1 MLRPMSTGRVR
12 TTILLTALALVAF
25 AANSLLCRA
34 ALAPRTIDAATF
46 TSVRLVSGA
55 LALALIVRV
64 SRSRGDAAHAAGD
77 ARKLH
82 GSWLAATALFAYAI
96 TFSFAYLRIQ
106 AGVGALIAF
115 GAVQVTMMSGAFFRG
130 ERLRA
135 LQWLGLALA
144 LGGLAWLT
152 LPGASAP
159 DPLGAFLMALAG
171 IAWGVYSL
179 LGRGSANPLASTAR
193 NFLLTLPL
201 TCAASA
207 LAYASWHTTPRGIVL
222 ATLSGAITSGVGYTI
237 WYTALRGLSASTAAV
252 AQLSVPI
259 LAGIGGV
266 VFLGETPNARLVT
279 AALLVLGGIA
289 LALPRRP

>member
-1 MLRPMSTGRVR
+1 MSAASARRVVICTG
-12 TTILLTALALVAF
+12 LALVAF

-34 ALAPRTIDAATF
+34 ALAPRAIDAATF
-46 TSVRLVSGA
+46 TSVRLGSGA
-55 LALALIVRV
+55 LALALILSL
-64 SRSRGDAAHAAGD
+64 SRRREDGALGSAT
-77 ARKLH
+77 LVH
-82 GSWLAATALFAYAI
+82 GSWLAASALFAYAI

-106 AGVGALIAF
+106 TGVGALIAF
-115 GAVQVTMMSGAFFRG
+115 GAVQVTMFTGALLRA

-179 LGRGSANPLASTAR
+179 LGRGSTDPLASTAR

-201 TCAASA
+201 TIAASA
-207 LAYASWHTTPRGIVL
+207 LAYASWHVSPRGLVL

-259 LAGIGGV
+259 LAGVGGV
-266 VFLGETPNARLVT
+266 VFLGESLNTRLVT
-279 AALLVLGGIA
+279 AALFVLGGIA
-289 LALPRRP
+289 LALPRVKR